1 MFFLLVSPGETNCD
15 NPAAYFGH
23 HSGMKSLA
31 VIATVWYPFSHADVI
46 VKRWLKPD
54 VGRDGPWGF
63 SGKETQIASV
73 YLAQVP
79 ENDIGVGL
87 CEKHSVP
94 RFDSI
99 EAALTLGTGE
109 LAVDGVLLI
118 GEHGDYPTNHYWQKL
133 YPRKEFFDEII
144 AVFEKSQKIVPIFC
158 DKHFSWNGVW
168 AQQMWQTIQEKRI
181 PWLAGSSV
189 SLVGFRHA
197 TLGRVLP
204 PENERILEGVCTFN
218 VGPEAYGFH
227 SLELA
232 ASVLERCSGAA
243 YNITS
248 VTALAGEDV
257 FAALT
262 DGRIPTD
269 LLDACLAAEG
279 LTQAGLRENLAS
291 ASVETEYCPVNPTA
305 FLIEHS
311 DGVRVWHLCLQG
323 HVANFSVAFRTE
335 RSIFAG
341 TADCGGYEDFFHHFA
356 ALNAQIEK
364 LVLTGT
370 CDVPPERTLSTTLTI
385 ERCCHALAEVLCHA
399 S

>member
-1 MFFLLVSPGETNCD
+1 
-15 NPAAYFGH
+15 
-23 HSGMKSLA
+23 MKSLA
-31 VIATVWYPFSHADVI
+31 VIATVWYPYSHADVI
-46 VKRWLKPD
+46 VRRWLEPD
-54 VGRDGPWGF
+54 PKRDGSWGF

-79 ENDIGVGL
+79 ENDVGVGL

-118 GEHGDYPTNHYWQKL
+118 GEHGDYPTNQYWQKL
-133 YPRKEFFDEII
+133 YPRKELFDEII
-144 AVFEKSQKIVPIFC
+144 AVFEKANKVVPVFC
-158 DKHFSWNGVW
+158 DKHFSWNGAW
-168 AQQMWQTIQEKRI
+168 AEQMWQTIQEKQI
-181 PWLAGSSV
+181 PWLAGSSTP
-189 SLVGFRHA
+189 LVGFRHA
-197 TLGRVLP
+197 ALGRVLP

-232 ASVLERCSGAA
+232 ASVLEKCSRSP
-243 YNITS
+243 YSITA
-248 VTALAGEDV
+248 VTALAGEEV
-257 FAALT
+257 FMALT
-262 DGRIPTD
+262 DGRIPSD

-279 LTQAGLRENLAS
+279 LTQDGLRENIAH
-291 ASVETEYCPVNPTA
+291 AFVEAEYCPINPTA

-311 DGVRVWHLCLQG
+311 DGIRVWHLCLQG

-335 RSIFAG
+335 KSIFAG

-356 ALNAQIEK
+356 ALSAQIEK
-364 LVLTGT
+364 LVLTGR

-385 ERCCHALAEVLCHA
+385 ERCCHALSEVLCRV